1 MFGLPKLDYS
11 NSALSPIMSEQ
22 TLDLHHGKHH
32 QTYITNLNNFI
43 KGSEYEK
50 LSLEDIIKKSS
61 KEKKSFY
68 QHKKLEMLNYIK
80 DSLERKIASVTASIE
95 VLESQIN
102 RDKEVEVTN

>member
-1 MFGLPKLDYS
+1 M
-11 NSALSPIMSEQ
+11 
-22 TLDLHHGKHH
+22 
-32 QTYITNLNNFI
+32 
-43 KGSEYEK
+43 EY
-50 LSLEDIIKKSS
+50 LFIIKVKMFNCNFKSS

-95 VLESQIN
+95 VLESQIS

>member
-1 MFGLPKLDYS
+1 MLIECLFIIEIKMF
-11 NSALSPIMSEQ
+11 NC
-22 TLDLHHGKHH
+22 
-32 QTYITNLNNFI
+32 NF
-43 KGSEYEK
+43 
-50 LSLEDIIKKSS
+50 KSS

-95 VLESQIN
+95 VLESQIS